1 MAQTPALGETTS
13 PHPRSESGR
22 PFFGLIDNILVG
34 DPAEFDF
41 DGAVSGEQADAVWTW
56 MTRDLAADLLGGV
69 TSVQSFEA
77 VLPEVLVRFREII
90 TAMSDGQDMHR
101 RLATQLG
108 GEEIIPR
115 LPVVYGAFKARAL
128 LEKAKGFGRAING
141 MQDEASLAAAVQSL
155 PFQDKATAA
164 LLMQAMIGEIS
175 NPSRLV
181 TAVIR
186 IAGASTDAAVT
197 RAGFAPVIDGLLS
210 HAQNQLPAL
219 VQFGAFADVD
229 LVCRAVDRFHR
240 LMRAVNSY
248 VELSRNSRW
257 AVVSAALTKKASER
271 IEPRLRDVMADVNQ
285 SLRHR
290 DGNDRLESDRLLAAL
305 NGIYLLVAVRD
316 ARDSLALNAVFDQ
329 IWTQIGQ
336 ALELHTT
343 RNLEVLRENPANKI
357 TSARLE
363 AGIKMAEL
371 RFNTDYADVLRR
383 ARDVAERRTES

>member
-1 MAQTPALGETTS
+1 MSETPS
-13 PHPRSESGR
+13 PRPRTESGR
-22 PFFGLIDNILVG
+22 PFLGLIDSVLVD

-41 DGAVSGEQADAVWTW
+41 DGALSGEHAAAIWIW
-56 MTRDLAADLLGGV
+56 MTRDLAPDLIGGI
-69 TSVQSFEA
+69 TSAERFEA
-77 VLPEVLVRFREII
+77 VLPDVLARFREILAGLADNHEI
-90 TAMSDGQDMHR
+90 QR

-115 LPVVYGAFKARAL
+115 LPVAFGALKSRAL
-128 LEKAKGFGRAING
+128 LEKAKGFGRSING
-141 MQDEASLAAAVQSL
+141 MQEDASLAAAVQSL

-164 LLMQAMIGEIS
+164 LLMQVMIGEIA

-181 TAVIR
+181 TAIIR
-186 IAGASTDAAVT
+186 LAGGSTDAAIM
-197 RAGFAPVIDGLLS
+197 RAGYGPVIDALLA

-248 VELSRNSRW
+248 FEMGRTNRW
-257 AVVSAALTKKASER
+257 AMVSAALTKKASER
-271 IEPRLRDVMADVNQ
+271 IEPRLRDVIADVNQ

-290 DGNDRLESDRLLAAL
+290 EGNDRLESDRLLAAL

-316 ARDSLALNAVFDQ
+316 ARDSLALNALFDQ

-336 ALELHTT
+336 ALELHAT
-343 RNLEVLRENPANKI
+343 RNLEVLRDHPTDKI

-371 RFNTDYADVLRR
+371 RFNTEYAEVLRR
-383 ARDVAERRTES
+383 ARDVAERRPAADPSA